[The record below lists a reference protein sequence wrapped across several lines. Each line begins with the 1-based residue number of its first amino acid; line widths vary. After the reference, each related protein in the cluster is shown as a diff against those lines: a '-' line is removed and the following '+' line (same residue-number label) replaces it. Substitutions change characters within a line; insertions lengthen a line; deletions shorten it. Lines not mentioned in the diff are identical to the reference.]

1 MSNRKT
7 ILLGDICE
15 ITSSKRVKMADYV
28 DAGVPFYRS
37 KEIIEKSNG
46 NDISTELFIS
56 HEHFEK
62 IKSKFGAPIAGDILL
77 TSVGTLGIPYQVK
90 TKDKFY
96 FKDGNLTWFR
106 NFSDRVNPK
115 FLYYW
120 LSSPVA
126 KRKFDEVTIGSTQ
139 KALTIV
145 ALKSIEI
152 ELPSIQVQNHIVIIL
167 DSLNSKLS
175 NNRQTNQIL
184 EQIAQSIFKSWFV
197 DIEPTRAKVIV
208 KQKGGDEETQALAA
222 QAILCGAITLAE
234 LDTLSNK
241 QSSLQSALRN
251 LIQTKLTVQNG
262 DKQNHNW
269 LPEQLVVIADFFP
282 NALVNS
288 ELGEIPMGWNILG
301 FKDIVEKYIDN
312 RGKTPPITESG
323 IPLLEVKHLPE
334 GAIKPDLNTS
344 KYVDNETFESW
355 FRAHLETDDIIIST
369 VGTIGR
375 ICMVPKG
382 VKIAIAQN
390 LLGMRFKREIVSP
403 YFMYYQMNG
412 YRFKHDV
419 DARLVITVQASIKR
433 KDLETIDLLS
443 PPITLQ
449 NQFERFVKPFIA
461 IQQSHQETELKK
473 LRDIILPKLLS
484 GELSVNIPTMS
495 KET

>member
-106 NFSDRVNPK
+106 NFSVRVNPK

-175 NNRQTNQIL
+175 NNRQINQTL
-184 EQIAQSIFKSWFV
+184 EQIAQAIFKSWFI
-197 DIEPTRAKVIV
+197 DFEPTRAKVIA
-208 KQKGGDEETQALAA
+208 KQKGGDEEIQSLAA
-222 QAILCGAITLAE
+222 QAILCGAITLAD
-234 LDTLSNK
+234 LDALSNE
-241 QSSLQSALRN
+241 SSSFKSALRN
-251 LIQTKLTVQNG
+251 LIHTKLTVQNG

-282 NALVNS
+282 NALVDS
-288 ELGEIPMGWNILG
+288 ELGEIPKGWDCSTLGKHFNVVMGQSPKGDTYNEDGNGMLFFQGRRDFGFRYPGPRVYTTEPKRIAKAGDTLISVRAPVGDRNMAHQDCCLG
-301 FKDIVEKYIDN
+301 RGVAGIRHKSGSRSFTYAFIGHIENNLSDNGSDGTVFSSINKNELHRIGFISPTADLITNYELITAYIDDL
-312 RGKTPPITESG
+312 I
-323 IPLLEVKHLPE
+323 EVKENQIQSL
-334 GAIKPDLNTS
+334 
-344 KYVDNETFESW
+344 
-355 FRAHLETDDIIIST
+355 II
-369 VGTIGR
+369 
-375 ICMVPKG
+375 
-382 VKIAIAQN
+382 
-390 LLGMRFKREIVSP
+390 
-403 YFMYYQMNG
+403 
-412 YRFKHDV
+412 
-419 DARLVITVQASIKR
+419 
-433 KDLETIDLLS
+433 
-443 PPITLQ
+443 
-449 NQFERFVKPFIA
+449 
-461 IQQSHQETELKK
+461 
-473 LRDIILPKLLS
+473 LRDTLLPKLLS
-484 GELSVNIPTMS
+484 GELSVSTKQLDELQNDRVS
-495 KET
+495 A